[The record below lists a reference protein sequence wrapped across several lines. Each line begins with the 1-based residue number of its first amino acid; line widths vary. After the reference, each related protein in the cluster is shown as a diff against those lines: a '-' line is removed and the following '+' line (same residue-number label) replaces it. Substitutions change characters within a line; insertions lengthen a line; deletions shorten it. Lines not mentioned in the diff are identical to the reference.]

1 MKLAV
6 ILAFLF
12 YGSNAGL
19 PETPATD
26 PCENLKV
33 ETEVKH
39 TTDKLKNGEVE
50 LTVTGGTAPFKYV
63 FFNEKGYPLSFDNDS
78 NTLNN
83 RGAGK
88 FFCTVIDNEG
98 CQKKIK
104 IDIK

>member
-12 YGSNAGL
+12 YGLNAGL
-19 PETPATD
+19 PEPPA
-26 PCENLKV
+26 PCENFKV
-33 ETEVKH
+33 ETKVKH
-39 TTDKLKNGEVE
+39 TTNSLSNGEVE
-50 LTVTGGTAPFKYV
+50 VSVVGGTAPYKYI

-78 NTLNN
+78 NNLKN
-83 RGAGK
+83 RAEGV
-88 FFCTVIDNEG
+88 FFCTVVDKVG